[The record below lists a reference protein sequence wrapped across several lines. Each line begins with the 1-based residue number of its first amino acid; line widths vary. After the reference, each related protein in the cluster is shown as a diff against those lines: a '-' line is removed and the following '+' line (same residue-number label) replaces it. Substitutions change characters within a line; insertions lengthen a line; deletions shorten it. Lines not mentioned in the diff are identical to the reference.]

1 LIHVVLIEPEIPP
14 NTGNIARTCA
24 ATGTPLHL
32 VKPLGFS
39 ISDRQVR
46 RAGLDYWSDVNLHVH
61 DDTDAFFAYLR
72 ESASVPGA
80 TEVGHAEHGGEVSDV
95 PGTELPIALLTT
107 KGDQTYTDIPCNA
120 ELFLLFGPETRGLSP
135 DILAR
140 YPQRRYRVPML
151 PGQRS
156 LNLSNSVAIVLYDLL
171 RRNGFIRLS

>member
-1 LIHVVLIEPEIPP
+1 MMHVVLIEPEIPP

-46 RAGLDYWSDVNLHVH
+46 RAGLDYWSDVDLHVH
-61 DDTDAFFAYLR
+61 DNSDAFFAYAGNLG
-72 ESASVPGA
+72 P
-80 TEVGHAEHGGEVSDV
+80 
-95 PGTELPIALLTT
+95 LALMTT
-107 KGDQTYTDIPCNA
+107 KGDQTYTDIPLDD
-120 ELFLLFGPETRGLSP
+120 ELFVLFGPETRGLSS

-140 YPQRRYRVPML
+140 YPQQRYRIPML

-156 LNLSNSVAIVLYDLL
+156 LNLSNSVAVVVYDIL
-171 RRNGFIRLS
+171 RRSGFTGFL